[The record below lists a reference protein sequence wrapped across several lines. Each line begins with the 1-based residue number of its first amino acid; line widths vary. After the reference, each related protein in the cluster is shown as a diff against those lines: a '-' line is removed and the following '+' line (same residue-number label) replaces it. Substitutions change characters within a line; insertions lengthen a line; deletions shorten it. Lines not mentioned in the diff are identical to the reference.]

1 MSAAKAKKMVTVIGY
16 GSQGRAIALNL
27 RDSGYHVVL
36 GLRPKS
42 KSAVGARREIFT
54 DIRPIGAAVN
64 ASPIVIVAIPDH
76 VQARVFKADI
86 APSLSPG
93 STLVFLH
100 GLSVHFGLVKP
111 PPNVAVVL
119 IAPHAPGVALRE
131 KYLGDRSVSA
141 FVAVAHNHSGNAWRT
156 AAMLAG
162 AIGISPKRQIKT
174 TFEHEAI
181 GDIFG
186 EQAVLCG
193 GLAMLIKHGFDTLV
207 EHGIPPDNAWL
218 EVAYQLD
225 LIVGLI
231 KQHGISGMF
240 DRISV
245 AARYGSLKSAPRIV
259 NSSVKKQMTSTLREI
274 ESGQFARS
282 LSSLSD
288 RDLIELRTKLA
299 KLTSP
304 KLERSARKFGH
315 RTR

>member
-1 MSAAKAKKMVTVIGY
+1 MRAAKAKKMVTVIGY

-27 RDSGYHVVL
+27 RDSGYRVVL
-36 GLRPKS
+36 GLRPNSRSRAAAHKE
-42 KSAVGARREIFT
+42 KFA
-54 DIRPIGAAVN
+54 DIRTIPEAVSG
-64 ASPIVIVAIPDH
+64 SPIVVVAIPDH
-76 VQARVFKADI
+76 IHARVFKAEI

-93 STLVFLH
+93 CTLVFLH

-111 PPNVAVVL
+111 PSNVDAIL
-119 IAPHAPGVALRE
+119 IAPHAPGVALRQ
-131 KYLGDRSVSA
+131 KYLTDKSVSA
-141 FVAVAHNHSGNAWRT
+141 FVAVANNYSGRAWKNAT
-156 AAMLAG
+156 SLAA
-162 AIGISPKRQIKT
+162 AIGISQKQQIKT

-207 EHGIPPDNAWL
+207 ERGIPPDNAWL

-240 DRISV
+240 DRVSI
-245 AARYGSLKSAPRIV
+245 AARFGSVQTGPKLLDK
-259 NSSVKKQMTSTLREI
+259 SVKKRMTQTLKEI
-274 ESGQFARS
+274 ESGKFARS

-288 RDLIELRTKLA
+288 RDLRKLSANLA

-304 KLERSARKFGH
+304 KLEKSARKFG
-315 RTR
+315 R